1 MDKIPNNPIFAA
13 PTEIDDQMV
22 LKDGDVYKMWYQSEN
37 DHNIYYSVIIEG
49 GLFKMWFS
57 SEGMNGNIGY
67 ATSIDGITWEKYNG
81 NPVIEDGELP
91 SVIYDN
97 GIYKMWYW
105 SSGGIFYA
113 TSMDGIDW
121 NKHSS
126 NPVVQGDIWGPTVLK
141 NNDMLEM
148 WCESVYGFYYYNSS
162 DGINWNPNTNNPII
176 VPTSSW
182 ENGEINDPS
191 VIKDGDVYKLWFSSE
206 DGLGYAEG
214 EETGRQKAMPWIP
227 LLLLDD

>member
-1 MDKIPNNPIFAA
+1 MFNYSYVKILISSVLIVLVTVINSSAEIQWTKYPNNPIFSA
-13 PTEIDDQMV
+13 PTEIDDEMV
-22 LKDGDVYKMWYQSEN
+22 LKDGDVYRMWYQSEN
-37 DHNIYYSVIIEG
+37 DHNIYYATSDDGINWNGYVGNPVLLRGPFGSWDAVEVDGPSVIIEG

-126 NPVVQGDIWGPTVLK
+126 NPVVQGDVTFALAITFGLNTFVASVGVRIGPRR
-141 NNDMLEM
+141 
-148 WCESVYGFYYYNSS
+148 
-162 DGINWNPNTNNPII
+162 I
-176 VPTSSW
+176 
-182 ENGEINDPS
+182 
-191 VIKDGDVYKLWFSSE
+191 
-206 DGLGYAEG
+206 
-214 EETGRQKAMPWIP
+214 AM
-227 LLLLDD
+227 